1 MSDEA
6 GFRSNVWP
14 GRAAQVKATLRTAWS
29 APRFLSYRVPAAA
42 GLAVVAIGLLW
53 HALLPP
59 LEQYR
64 GFNSVLMGPLPASLG
79 VSLGLYVHR
88 ADPVW
93 LRLLAA
99 AAWGSM
105 GGFVLLIFLGLFVF
119 GFWPTLG
126 GVYGN
131 LVVAFAYPFAGAPY
145 LTDRAMAA
153 PALWSIIKAVMTW
166 TAVLYAAVMCWRYDG
181 LGIAFPLLSRYGIN
195 RAFGREQRR
204 IRLAWQRDYM
214 EAVRAGHPP
223 PPPPPELMVR
233 GGARSLGHTLHSIF
247 WIGRIVLLIAGAIGF
262 WAAFDDQIKAIF
274 RQIGYGLFMR
284 QLSGG

>member
-1 MSDEA
+1 MSEGADTRASVLREGSTRA
-6 GFRSNVWP
+6 TAALRAVWDD
-14 GRAAQVKATLRTAWS
+14 
-29 APRFLSYRVPAAA
+29 PRFLSVRTPAVA

-59 LEQYR
+59 LPQYQ
-64 GFNSVLMGPLPASLG
+64 GFNAVLMGPLPDAVG
-79 VSLGLYVHR
+79 VSLGLYAHR
-88 ADPVW
+88 ADRW
-93 LRLLAA
+93 WMRALAA
-99 AAWGSM
+99 VAWGSIA
-105 GGFVLLIFLGLFVF
+105 GFVLLIGLGLFLF
-119 GFWPTLG
+119 GVWPTLG

-131 LVVAFAYPFAGAPY
+131 LAVAFAYPFAGAPY

-153 PALWSIIKAVMTW
+153 PALWSIVKAMMTW
-166 TAVLYAAVMCWRYDG
+166 AAFAYAGVMCWRYDG

-214 EAVRAGHPP
+214 AAVRAGQPP

-233 GGARSLGHTLHSIF
+233 GGARSLGHTLHSAF

-262 WAAFDDQIKAIF
+262 WTAFDDQIKALF
-274 RQIGYGLFMR
+274 RQLGYGLFMR
-284 QLSGG
+284 QLFGG